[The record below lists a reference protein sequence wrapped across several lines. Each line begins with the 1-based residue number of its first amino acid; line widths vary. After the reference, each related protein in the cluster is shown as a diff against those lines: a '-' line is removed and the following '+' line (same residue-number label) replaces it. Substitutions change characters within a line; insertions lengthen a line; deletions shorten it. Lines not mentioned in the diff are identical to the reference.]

1 MTSVAAGA
9 SSSTAGSAGALAGRV
24 ALLTGSSDGIGF
36 EIARQFAQQGAQ
48 IVLNGRNAERGAA
61 ALKRLGLS
69 AERASFQAGDCSRH
83 DDAERVAGGAIARHG
98 AIDILVTSGA
108 ALVPPP
114 MPFHEF
120 ASDDFTR
127 LFETQ
132 YLSRVF
138 PIRAALPQLRER
150 GGSIIVI
157 GTDAARHVTPGE
169 AIHGGMGAALI
180 LLTKGLA
187 REFSRWRIRVN
198 GLALTLT
205 SQTPTYD
212 RIFAQHDFA
221 STLFEKALQR
231 FPRGS
236 APTAEEVGRV
246 ALFLATDASAQITG
260 QTISVNGGLSFGG
273 W

>member
-1 MTSVAAGA
+1 MSTGA
-9 SSSTAGSAGALAGRV
+9 SPSTDGATGALAGRV

-36 EIARQFAQQGAQ
+36 EIARQFAQQGASV
-48 IVLNGRNAERGAA
+48 VLNGRHAGRGAA
-61 ALKRLGLS
+61 ALERLGLP
-69 AERASFQAGDCSRH
+69 AARASFEAGDCSRH
-83 DDAERVAGGAIARHG
+83 DDAERVARGALSRHG
-98 AIDILVTSGA
+98 AIDILVASGA
-108 ALVPPP
+108 ALEPPP
-114 MPFHEF
+114 MPFHEL
-120 ASDDFTR
+120 APEHFTR

-138 PIRAALPQLRER
+138 PIRAALPQLRRR

-169 AIHGGMGAALI
+169 SIHGGMGAALI
-180 LLTKGLA
+180 LLTKALA

-221 STLFEKALQR
+221 SSLFEKALQR

-236 APTAEEVGRV
+236 APTVEEVGRV
-246 ALFLATDASAQITG
+246 ALFLAADASAQVTG

>member
-1 MTSVAAGA
+1 MTRMTDSISPSAGG
-9 SSSTAGSAGALAGRV
+9 STGALAGRV
-24 ALLTGSSDGIGF
+24 ALVTGSSNGIGF
-36 EIARQFAQQGAQ
+36 EIARQFAQEGAQ

-61 ALKRLGLS
+61 ALKRLGL
-69 AERASFQAGDCSRH
+69 ATERASFQVGDCSRH
-83 DDAERVAGGAIARHG
+83 DDAERVAQGAISRHG

-114 MPFHEF
+114 MPFHELGP
-120 ASDDFTR
+120 DDFTR

-138 PIRAALPQLRER
+138 PIRAALPQLRKH

-169 AIHGGMGAALI
+169 SIHGGMGAALI
-180 LLTKGLA
+180 LLTKALA
-187 REFSRWRIRVN
+187 REFARWRIRVN

-212 RIFAQHDFA
+212 KIFAQHDFA
-221 STLFEKALQR
+221 SSLFEKALQR

>member
-1 MTSVAAGA
+1 V
-9 SSSTAGSAGALAGRV
+9 SSLAGRV

-36 EIARQFAQQGAQ
+36 EIARQFAQQGARV
-48 IVLNGRNAERGAA
+48 ILNGRNAERGAA
-61 ALKRLGLS
+61 ALQRLGL
-69 AERASFQAGDCSRH
+69 APERASFEIGDCTRH
-83 DDAERVAGGAIARHG
+83 EDAERVAALAVERYGT
-98 AIDILVTSGA
+98 IDILVASGA
-108 ALVPPP
+108 ALEPPP
-114 MPFHEF
+114 MPFHEL
-120 ASDDFTR
+120 APADFTR

-138 PIRAALPQLRER
+138 PIRAALPQLRAH
-150 GGSIIVI
+150 GGSIIVV

-169 AIHGGMGAALI
+169 SIHGSMGAALI
-180 LLTKGLA
+180 LLTKALA
-187 REFSRWRIRVN
+187 REFSRWQIRVN

-212 RIFAQHDFA
+212 KIFAQKDFA
-221 STLFEKALQR
+221 SGLFDKALQR

-236 APTAEEVGRV
+236 APTVEEVGRV
-246 ALFLATDASAQITG
+246 ALFLASDASAQVTG